1 MFHKCAGALMLFSRS
16 LSLRVSPPSL
26 PTSHYM
32 RKCSHFLNL
41 LFHNFCFQTPIM
53 EVSAKP
59 KKEKELKTL
68 FKGQIDELANG
79 STLSLVVIP
88 SSLKAKYRKEL
99 KSYAEGLQLKT
110 ETDDTNQC
118 FVYKYDSDIPLKLFE
133 ESKQSI
139 AQMITT
145 DNNALHPEVET
156 QIFEHRNPFKKAKIP
171 PAVSY
176 EQRMHQ
182 NRRKLPIFE
191 SRNAILNQID
201 RSQVVVIS
209 SETGSGK
216 STQVPQYILE
226 DCSFYNKGCR
236 IVVTQPRCL
245 AATSI
250 AARIAEERGEQLGGI
265 VGYQIRHDSCVSPDT
280 NLILC
285 TK

>member
-1 MFHKCAGALMLFSRS
+1 
-16 LSLRVSPPSL
+16 
-26 PTSHYM
+26 
-32 RKCSHFLNL
+32 
-41 LFHNFCFQTPIM
+41 M

-88 SSLKAKYRKEL
+88 SSLKAKYREKL
-99 KSYAEGLQLKT
+99 KLYAEGLGLKT
-110 ETDDTNQC
+110 ETDVTNQC
-118 FVYKYDSDIPLKLFE
+118 LVYKYDSDMPLKLFE
-133 ESKQSI
+133 ESKKSI
-139 AQMITT
+139 AQLITS
-145 DNNALHPEVET
+145 DNNKLHPEVET
-156 QIFEHRNPFKKAKIP
+156 PIFEYKNPFKKAKIP
-171 PAVSY
+171 PAVFY
-176 EQRMHQ
+176 EQRMNL
-182 NRRKLPIFE
+182 NRTKLPIFK
-191 SRNAILNQID
+191 SRNDILNQIG

-216 STQVPQYILE
+216 STQVPQYIME
-226 DCSFYNKGCR
+226 DCCFYDTGCR

-250 AARIAEERGEQLGGI
+250 AARIAEERGEPLGGI